1 MANSSPLAVA
11 WEASSHLEAQILC
24 GLLRGEGIAARV
36 AGEELA
42 DEFAQAA
49 RLTGG
54 LSQVLVPPIDVERA
68 RELLEAHAEG
78 GAAAADS
85 QWDSSPEGEAADES
99 P

>member
-1 MANSSPLAVA
+1 MSTPSPLAVA

-78 GAAAADS
+78 GAAA
-85 QWDSSPEGEAADES
+85 SPSGEESHWESAAADES

>member
-1 MANSSPLAVA
+1 MDTRMAVEELGEDSVA
-11 WEASSHLEAQILC
+11 DGAC
-24 GLLRGEGIAARV
+24 TTDNTDTRV
-36 AGEELA
+36 AGEELM

-54 LSQVLVPPIDVERA
+54 LSQVLVPPADVDRA
-68 RELLEAHAEG
+68 RELLETHAEG

-85 QWDSSPEGEAADES
+85 QWDASQEGEASDGS